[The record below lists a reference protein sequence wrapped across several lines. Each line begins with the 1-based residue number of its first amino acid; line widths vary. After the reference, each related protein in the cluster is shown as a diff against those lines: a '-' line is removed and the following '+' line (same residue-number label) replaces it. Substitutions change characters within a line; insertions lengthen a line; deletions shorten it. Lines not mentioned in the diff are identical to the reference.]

1 MKLFMVLFL
10 YLVVATAQAQSQTP
24 VHGMVKENAGSK
36 LQVWNDENSEWT
48 DLDTFWVDFA
58 KSNDAKYWGQ
68 TDTYPNY
75 DDVKQFD
82 TVLIQIEQG
91 NCLMQFFHSRWRR
104 ANDVQR
110 WDDAF
115 NEYAGCPSVF
125 E

>member
-10 YLVVATAQAQSQTP
+10 YLVATGSQAQTP
-24 VHGMVKENAGSK
+24 EHGTVKENTESN
-36 LQVWNDENSEWT
+36 LQIWNSENSEWT
-48 DLDTFWVDFA
+48 NIDSFWLDFA
-58 KSNDAKYWGQ
+58 NSNDAKFWGQ

-75 DDVKQFD
+75 DDVKEFD
-82 TVLIQIEQG
+82 TVLIQIKEG